1 MFAFVAIQLTTL
13 LKTDAKNLALISK
26 LIFHFYQIE
35 KPYPKRT
42 QTLTSLMNF
51 NNEKVKV
58 SKNSLFS
65 NMPTKKASSSK
76 LRSFND
82 EDSDESDTNSENENK
97 EAGKISFKDLCD
109 EDKLKI
115 ANLVKE
121 LAK

>member
-1 MFAFVAIQLTTL
+1 MAFIAVQLTKIS
-13 LKTDAKNLALISK
+13 KTDANNLALISE
-26 LIFHFYQIE
+26 LMFDFYQIE

-58 SKNSLFS
+58 PKNSLFS

-97 EAGKISFKDLCD
+97 EAAGKISFKDLCD